1 MCNGNENEGD
11 FTVLEDLVKK
21 DRLMTIV
28 IFILLLLLAIMLNLM
43 SFMFL
48 ILRKRAGLQFMMVSP
63 LQIGTAL
70 KSRISMC
77 R

>member
-1 MCNGNENEGD
+1 
-11 FTVLEDLVKK
+11 
-21 DRLMTIV
+21 MTIV

>member
-1 MCNGNENEGD
+1 MYAVLDEYGNHPSFLLMCNGNENEGD

-48 ILRKRAGLQFMMVSP
+48 ILRKGLDYS
-63 LQIGTAL
+63 L
-70 KSRISMC
+70 
-77 R
+77 